1 MASRRISV
9 FVKRQN
15 RFGKL
20 SYNQQQMYRL
30 GVFGVAEVLN
40 RIGKAKSIEDGPAKP
55 LGRGYAIKKTKL
67 GLGNRRNL
75 KFTGDMLRN
84 LSVRTVSK
92 DYAEAR
98 LTSKKQRDKGLANT
112 KIEEWLSFSPS
123 NQRRVAE
130 VGRDI
135 LIREK
140 IPFMILERA
149 LGQ

>member
-1 MASRRISV
+1 MASRRIAV

-20 SYNQQQMYRL
+20 TYNQQQMYRL
-30 GVFGVAEVLN
+30 GVFGVSEVLN
-40 RIGKAKSIEDGPAKP
+40 RIGKSKNIEDGPAKP

-84 LSVRTVSK
+84 LSVRTVST
-92 DYAEAR
+92 DYAMAR
-98 LTSKKQRDKGLANT
+98 LTSQKQRDKGTANS

-123 NQRRVAE
+123 NQRRVTE